1 MNWKKALIA
10 VPLSAAILI
19 PAAATDLG
27 NAGIANAATKPTSIT
42 PAANLRA
49 TLGRLL
55 SEHGTL
61 AILAM
66 RKGYEDPTSK
76 DFQAVAAQLAQNTD
90 DLAKA
95 IGSVYGSSAAASF
108 KKMWSDHI
116 GYFVE
121 YVKGT
126 DKKNAQMKQ
135 DALNH
140 LSQYRQKFSQF
151 IDKATGGRV
160 KADALAQMLQ
170 EHVNELVNAFNA
182 YVKGDYQKAFQ
193 LQYTARQH
201 LFMVA
206 KGLSAAIVQQFP
218 KKFNNTKAVTPASNL
233 REQLALDFGGHV
245 ALAIEAMQNGIEGQ
259 KSAKIFQANAAALA
273 NDTDKLAADVKSVY
287 GAAAAAQFKKMWSGH
302 IGDFVEYVQATAAND
317 SAKKQDA
324 LNKLKNYRS
333 DFSQFISKATKGA
346 VPASALSAALQKHV
360 NQLLTAFN
368 DYNSKDYTGAYK
380 TFDTAYQFIMTNS
393 AKGLSNAIVQEFPS
407 KFQMSMP
414 SGMPKTDLGGTA
426 GQNESELLALILA
439 AMAVLTAAGVYV
451 YRKNATEAE

>member
-10 VPLSAAILI
+10 VPLSAAILV
-19 PAAATDLG
+19 PTAATEFG
-27 NAGIANAATKPTSIT
+27 NAGIANAASKPTSVT

-61 AILAM
+61 AMLAM

-76 DFQAVAAQLAQNTD
+76 DFQAAAAQLAQNTD
-90 DLAKA
+90 DLAAA
-95 IGSVYGSSAAASF
+95 IGSVYGSSAAQAF

-121 YVKGT
+121 YVQGT
-126 DKKNAQMKQ
+126 DKKNKQMKQ

-151 IDKATGGRV
+151 ISKATGGRV
-160 KADALAQMLQ
+160 KADALGQMLQ
-170 EHVNELVNAFNA
+170 EHVNELIDGFNA
-182 YVKGDYQKAFQ
+182 YVNGDYQKAFQ

-206 KGLSAAIVQQFP
+206 KGLSSAIVQQYP

-259 KSAKIFQANAAALA
+259 KSAKVFQANAAALA
-273 NDTDKLAADVKSVY
+273 NDTDKLTADVKSVY
-287 GAAAAAQFKKMWSGH
+287 GDAAAKKFKQMWSGH
-302 IGDFVEYVQATAAND
+302 IGDFVEYVKATATND

-324 LNKLKNYRS
+324 LNNLKNYRA
-333 DFSQFISKATKGA
+333 DFSKFISGATKGA
-346 VPASALSAALQKHV
+346 IPASALSAGLQKHV
-360 NQLLTAFN
+360 NQLVTAFN
-368 DYNSKDYTGAYK
+368 DYHNKNYTGAYK
-380 TFDTAYQFIMTNS
+380 EFDVAYQFIMTGS
-393 AKGLSNAIVQEFPS
+393 AKGLSNAIAQEFPS
-407 KFQMSMP
+407 KFQMDMP
-414 SGMPKTDLGGTA
+414 SGMPKTDMGGTA
-426 GQNESELLALILA
+426 GDQGEMLALILA
-439 AMAVLTAAGVYV
+439 AMAILTAAGVFV
-451 YRKNATEAE
+451 YRKNATDAE